1 MPRAMPLLAEHNS
14 ACERAQLSACNC
26 FCHGAGHQLDLLKRA
41 VSCTSGGVNN
51 ISQLLFDLETVFGG
65 FHKSFRDAKT
75 PSRRKVPDD
84 LPQLNLD
91 RGRGATWVET
101 LLLDEA
107 LHAAFIGVA
116 LSSIPLSDVQRKERI
131 VFVEELA
138 EDALG
143 LVGRDVDAHN
153 ITDGHLWCSILAEWN
168 SPLPATFSAV
178 SGTSRYGRICYPRN
192 RTFTLPRDLSA
203 VRAGN
208 FAPVQT
214 TLNTSLP
221 DKDAIVRLMG
231 AASCPDLWHHP
242 AAVRHSL
249 RPFIADSSWPPVSTS
264 TLAKLASL
272 DVVAS
277 RWRKRGN
284 W

>member
-1 MPRAMPLLAEHNS
+1 MSKAMPLLAEHNS

-41 VSCTSGGVNN
+41 VSCTSSGVNN
-51 ISQLLFDLETVFGG
+51 ISQLLLDLESVFGG
-65 FHKSFRDAKT
+65 FHKSFRDATT
-75 PSRRKVPDD
+75 PSRRKVPED

-91 RGRGATWVET
+91 RRRGATWAET

-107 LHAAFIGVA
+107 LHAAFIKVA
-116 LSSIPLSDVQRKERI
+116 LSSIPLSDVERKERI

-138 EDALG
+138 EDALE

-153 ITDGHLWCSILAEWN
+153 ITDGHLWCSVLAELN
-168 SPLPATFSAV
+168 SPQPASFSAI
-178 SGTSRYGRICYPRN
+178 SGTSRYGKVCYPRN
-192 RTFTLPRDLSA
+192 RTFTIPGDLAS
-203 VRAGN
+203 VRTGD
-208 FAPVQT
+208 FTPIQT
-214 TLNTSLP
+214 TLTRSLP

-242 AAVRHSL
+242 AAVRYSL
-249 RPFIADSSWPPVSTS
+249 RPFLIESSWPPASTS
-264 TLAKLASL
+264 TLANLAGL
-272 DVVAS
+272 DVIAS